1 MALQL
6 TEKIILI
13 DTCSTA
19 ELYQKEKEVKTWKV
33 KTSMREITAPKRIPN
48 RKVLE
53 AIDIKKWLSSKS
65 SEES

>member
-13 DTCSTA
+13 DTCSTS
-19 ELYQKEKEVKTWKV
+19 ELYQKENEVKTWKV